1 MHRFL
6 IIQYSNES
14 ISIEKFSL
22 QAINNLL
29 AAAKHNPE
37 NEEALQVAIDVVA
50 ASQDETL
57 TNQVIEL
64 LLGEVDGEARV
75 RQIFDKN
82 QHLIF
87 FNVFFNC
94 LLLFLG
100 PQICISTVYG
110 KETILG
116 CC

>member
-1 MHRFL
+1 M
-6 IIQYSNES
+6 
-14 ISIEKFSL
+14 
-22 QAINNLL
+22 

-75 RQIFDKN
+75 RQIFDEKSKIN
-82 QHLIF
+82 FLVFQLPAFFIF
-87 FNVFFNC
+87 
-94 LLLFLG
+94 
-100 PQICISTVYG
+100 
-110 KETILG
+110 
-116 CC
+116 